1 VSRLPQGA
9 AGSGHKGS
17 GVRQERAHIPVQGH
31 GATLDPFLQ
40 PGIVPPDG
48 VHQEQIEPHDDGNGD
63 EAGEDR

>member
-1 VSRLPQGA
+1 
-9 AGSGHKGS
+9 
-17 GVRQERAHIPVQGH
+17 VQGH